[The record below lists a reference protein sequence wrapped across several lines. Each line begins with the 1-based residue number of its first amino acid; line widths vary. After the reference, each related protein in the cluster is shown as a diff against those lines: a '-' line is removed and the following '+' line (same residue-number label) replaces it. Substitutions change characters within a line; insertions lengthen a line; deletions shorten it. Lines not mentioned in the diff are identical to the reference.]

1 MPTAMIDEELLR
13 LHQHGGVLPAPKP
26 VKASVGPDGQ
36 PAKDP
41 KIGELVFTP
50 RAPPCAKSMM
60 KALDGRK
67 QLEARHESQH
77 WESCGK
83 QVTSKRASRPV
94 FSFGQKTRYF
104 KDVRCR
110 EICQHPATKNPGPEY
125 NLLREQCPTSVLRG
139 FGSEKRFLEDTGSPR
154 PIVQTGKN
162 VVAEPKKPQI
172 VHSTQASIFLA
183 TYPYAEPPTIDT
195 TSAEEKEKQKQK
207 LAALGVTPRLAAVT
221 EPDLNHQFCK
231 YKSAQKYSFG
241 SSCIGH
247 RFAQGTN
254 FSKQPAIPQ
263 HAPRISFREQR
274 ERIAQP
280 ALKDPPA
287 PAEVPAP
294 AVEG

>member
-1 MPTAMIDEELLR
+1 MR
-13 LHQHGGVLPAPKP
+13 LHQHGGTLPPPKNHQP
-26 VKASVGPDGQ
+26 KLGPDGQ
-36 PAKDP
+36 PIKDSQLGP
-41 KIGELVFTP
+41 LVFTP

-60 KALDGRK
+60 KALDGK
-67 QLEARHESQH
+67 KGLEARHELQH

-125 NLLREQCPTSVLRG
+125 NLAREISPTSVLRG

-154 PIVQTGKN
+154 PFVPAGKS
-162 VVAEPKKPQI
+162 VAGDAKPPGKVQI
-172 VHSTQASIFLA
+172 VHSTQASIFSS

-195 TSAEEKEKQKQK
+195 TSAEEKDKAKKDMEK
-207 LAALGVTPRLAAVT
+207 LGVTPRMAAVT

-231 YKSAQKYSFG
+231 YKAAQKYSFG

-247 RFAQGTN
+247 RFAPGTS

-287 PAEVPAP
+287 PPAAP
-294 AVEG
+294 AAVEG